1 MSSKLLYVSP
11 EEADSFAAGR
21 EETLFWFDLS
31 EPEKISALTRAGEL
45 LDARIIWKGTP
56 AKPDQTLR
64 WPRCGVFDADGLPVS
79 ETAIP
84 DVVKHAVCEQAFAM
98 YDPQRKKFRKL
109 GRSGVKSA
117 SMGGLSVSVGSG
129 ESEFGIAKEALEWIS
144 AFGRLRSGG
153 TGGSVCGAILRG

>member
-1 MSSKLLYVSP
+1 MSSKQLYVSP
-11 EEADSFAAGR
+11 EEADSYATGR
-21 EETLFWFDLS
+21 EETLFWFDLAD
-31 EPEKISALTRAGEL
+31 PEKLSVLSRAGEL

-64 WPRCGVFDADGLPVS
+64 WPRSGIFDADGLPVS

-84 DVVKHAVCEQAFAM
+84 AAVKHAVCEQAFAM
-98 YDPQRKKFRKL
+98 CDPQRKKFRKL
-109 GRSGVKSA
+109 RLSGVKSA

-129 ESEFGIAKEALEWIS
+129 ESESGIAKEALEWIR
-144 AFGRLRSGG
+144 AFGRLRSGE

>member
-11 EEADSFAAGR
+11 EEADSYATGR
-21 EETLFWFDLS
+21 EETLFWFDLAD
-31 EPEKISALTRAGEL
+31 PEKLSVLSRAGEL

-56 AKPDQTLR
+56 AKPNQTLR
-64 WPRCGVFDADGLPVS
+64 WPRSGIFNADGLPVS

-84 DVVKHAVCEQAFAM
+84 DAVKHAVCEQAFAM
-98 YDPQRKKFRKL
+98 CDPQRKKFRKL
-109 GRSGVKSA
+109 RLSGVKSA
-117 SMGGLSVSVGSG
+117 SMGGLSISVGSG
-129 ESEFGIAKEALEWIS
+129 ESESGIAKEALEWIR

>member
-56 AKPDQTLR
+56 ARPDQTLR

-84 DVVKHAVCEQAFAM
+84 DVVKHAVCEQALAM
-98 YDPQRKKFRKL
+98 SDPQRKKFRKL

>member
-1 MSSKLLYVSP
+1 MRSL
-11 EEADSFAAGR
+11 AR
-21 EETLFWFDLS
+21 ECVFKFIFSRLFNPNDEGLFTVLINDLS
-31 EPEKISALTRAGEL
+31 DNDKVFAGEL

-64 WPRCGVFDADGLPVS
+64 WPRSGIFDADGLPVS

-84 DVVKHAVCEQAFAM
+84 DAVKHAVCEQAFAM
-98 YDPQRKKFRKL
+98 CDPQRKKFRKL
-109 GRSGVKSA
+109 RLSGVKSA

-129 ESEFGIAKEALEWIS
+129 ESESGIAKEALEWIR

>member
-1 MSSKLLYVSP
+1 
-11 EEADSFAAGR
+11 
-21 EETLFWFDLS
+21 
-31 EPEKISALTRAGEL
+31 
-45 LDARIIWKGTP
+45 P

>member
-84 DVVKHAVCEQAFAM
+84 DVVKHAVCEQALAM
-98 YDPQRKKFRKL
+98 SDPQRKKFRKL

>member
-79 ETAIP
+79 ETTIP
-84 DVVKHAVCEQAFAM
+84 DVVKHAVCEQALAM
-98 YDPQRKKFRKL
+98 SDPQRKKFRKL

>member
-11 EEADSFAAGR
+11 EEADSYATGR
-21 EETLFWFDLS
+21 EETLFWFDLAD
-31 EPEKISALTRAGEL
+31 PEKLSVLSRAGEL

-64 WPRCGVFDADGLPVS
+64 WPRSGIFDADGLPVS

-84 DVVKHAVCEQAFAM
+84 DAVKHAVCEQAFAM
-98 YDPQRKKFRKL
+98 CDPQRKKFRKL
-109 GRSGVKSA
+109 RLSGVKSA

-129 ESEFGIAKEALEWIS
+129 ESESGIAKVALEWIR